1 METELFCPRCNLPL
15 KQVRMPNR
23 LFWACD
29 TCGGRAVGLE
39 LLRRAFTPESINPL
53 WLHGIK
59 GEGKIGCRCPS
70 CALAMI
76 QVALSENA
84 GVNVD
89 VCRLCHFV
97 WFDMHE
103 VEALVSRPLPSTPA
117 EMPQAAREAI
127 AMLKVQELAEQARG
141 TDFDSASPDEQW
153 KQIAA
158 FLGMPI
164 EFDAVPQ
171 EQTPWVTWMLCLL
184 ITSASAFG
192 FTQLHEIVSHL
203 GLIPAQATRDSGVT
217 FLTSFF
223 LPCRHSA
230 SRRQYLFPF
239 CL

>member
-39 LLRRAFTPESINPL
+39 LLRRTFTPESINPL
-53 WLHGIK
+53 WLHAIK

-70 CALAMI
+70 CAHAMI

-84 GVNVD
+84 GINVD

-127 AMLKVQELAEQARG
+127 AMLKVQELGEQARG

-158 FLGMPI
+158 FLGMP
-164 EFDAVPQ
+164 D
-171 EQTPWVTWMLCLL
+171 
-184 ITSASAFG
+184 
-192 FTQLHEIVSHL
+192 
-203 GLIPAQATRDSGVT
+203 
-217 FLTSFF
+217 
-223 LPCRHSA
+223 
-230 SRRQYLFPF
+230 
-239 CL
+239 